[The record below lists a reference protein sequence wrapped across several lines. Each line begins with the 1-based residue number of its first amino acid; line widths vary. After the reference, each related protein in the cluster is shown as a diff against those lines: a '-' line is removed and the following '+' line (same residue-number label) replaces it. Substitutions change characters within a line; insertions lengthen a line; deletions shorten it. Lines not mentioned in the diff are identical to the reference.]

1 MATSGIAAQ
10 IVTGTPNWSD
20 GMFRQ
25 TFKVSA
31 PLPIP
36 PEVFERC
43 VAKSHQVFRGV
54 LAMNGYNP
62 GDYAWPP
69 NVLSDTA
76 NDMLTSEITLVV
88 FAKRPPDFEP
98 PPGAAIN

>member
-1 MATSGIAAQ
+1 MADRGVAAQ
-10 IVTGTPNWSD
+10 IVTGAPIWAD

-25 TFKVSA
+25 TFSVSA

-36 PEVFERC
+36 PEVFSRC
-43 VAKSHQVFRGV
+43 IDKSKQVFLGV

-69 NVLSDTA
+69 NVIADTA
-76 NDMLTSEITLVV
+76 QDLKRSELTLVV
-88 FAKRPPDFEP
+88 FAKRPPDFDP
-98 PPGAAIN
+98 PPGTPIQ